1 MQSLKYRGVLL
12 LLCSLMILSF
22 QNCSKIGNNAVVFEG
37 ESLGLSDELLI
48 PGGDPVSVS
57 EPAPNPADGKDK
69 TPEMPVTSE
78 SEIAEVVALCR
89 DAEKASGFR
98 DSQVIQAVQESLDS
112 IVNLVSS
119 LNSVHS
125 RLVLRAAGAQSTVGD
140 AQGVHSDLV
149 LCGFSKISSIRAT
162 QSRIFVVGGSV
173 GSAHLVHSSMIL
185 INAQVK
191 DHGGVQ
197 SVIRTYSLQ

>member
-1 MQSLKYRGVLL
+1 MQSLKYRGFLL

-37 ESLGLSDELLI
+37 ESLGLSDDLYI
-48 PGGDPVSVS
+48 PGEQVGAA
-57 EPAPNPADGKDK
+57 EPPGSADGKDK
-69 TPEMPVTSE
+69 SPETPVTSE

-89 DAEKASGFR
+89 AGEKASGFR
-98 DSQVIQAVQESLDS
+98 ESQVIQVVQESLDS
-112 IVNLVSS
+112 IVNTVSS

-125 RLVLRAAGAQSTVGD
+125 RVVLRAAGAQSSVGD
-140 AQGVHSDLV
+140 VQGVHSDLV
-149 LCGFSKISSIRAT
+149 LCGFSKTSSIRAT
-162 QSRIFVVGGSV
+162 QSRIFVVGGSI

-185 INAQVK
+185 INAKVK
-191 DHGGVQ
+191 DHGGVE